1 MIAVVLVGDAVSER
15 IVSNAWKTESVNV
28 RNQRT
33 IVATILGIK
42 TQETVMGKSI
52 HKALQGCKEY

>member
-1 MIAVVLVGDAVSER
+1 MRAVVLVSDAVSER

-28 RNQRT
+28 RKKRT
-33 IVATILGIK
+33 IVAMNLGTK

-52 HKALQGCKEY
+52 HKAL